1 LSRSA
6 DCPQSAAAGW
16 VENAASWDNSRSG
29 FQLKIQIKTPLE
41 FSFAGG
47 LHLLKNL
54 VHKIFWTVLGLWLC
68 GLVVPA
74 RADSFQ
80 LIDGSSVSG
89 SIVTFNDNGVMF
101 RMEND
106 SYTNLL
112 WTRFSQDALAQLGKN
127 PKIKPLVEPFI
138 EPPLSARAKKAEI
151 TIQEASRLEL
161 PAKQSL
167 LLAFFS
173 SSIGFVILL
182 LLYVANVY
190 AGYEIA
196 VVRVHPI
203 GLVVGVSAVLPIL
216 GPIIFLCTPTQTGTP
231 KSAPSH
237 SAVKSETYAM
247 PGAEGEIRIAEASW
261 RKEPAVQEPQI
272 FQRGQ
277 FMFNRRFIETKF
289 SNFFTSIRR
298 DADKDLL
305 FIVKTTR
312 EELIVQRITRIT
324 SSEVRFEVG
333 QGSARREVTV
343 PFADIQEIQLKHKD
357 A

>member
-1 LSRSA
+1 M
-6 DCPQSAAAGW
+6 
-16 VENAASWDNSRSG
+16 
-29 FQLKIQIKTPLE
+29 
-41 FSFAGG
+41 
-47 LHLLKNL
+47 LKNL

-68 GLVVPA
+68 GLAVPA
-74 RADSFQ
+74 RADSLQ

-89 SIVTFNDNGVMF
+89 NIVTFNDNGLML

-112 WTRFSQDALAQLGKN
+112 WTKFSQDALVQLGKN

-138 EPPLSARAKKAEI
+138 EPPSSQRPPKPEI
-151 TIQEASRLEL
+151 TIQEVSRLEL

-173 SSIGFVILL
+173 SSVGFVILL
-182 LLYVANVY
+182 LLYVANMY
-190 AGYEIA
+190 AAYEIA
-196 VVRVHPI
+196 VVRAHPM

-216 GPIIFLCTPTQTGTP
+216 GPIIFLCTPTQTESTQ
-231 KSAPSH
+231 SVLSH
-237 SAVKSETYAM
+237 PAVKSETYAM
-247 PGAEGEIRIAEASW
+247 PGAADEIHIAEASW
-261 RKEPAVQEPQI
+261 QKEPAAQEPQI

-277 FMFNRRFIETKF
+277 FMFNRRFFETKF

-298 DADKDLL
+298 EADRDLL

-312 EELIVQRITRIT
+312 EEIVVQRITRI
-324 SSEVRFEVG
+324 SSNEVRFEIG
-333 QGSARREVTV
+333 QGAARKEIMV

>member
-1 LSRSA
+1 MSRSA
-6 DCPQSAAAGW
+6 DCPQSAAAGL

>member
-1 LSRSA
+1 MWPFCIAMRRKSTRNISK
-6 DCPQSAAAGW
+6 CNP
-16 VENAASWDNSRSG
+16 
-29 FQLKIQIKTPLE
+29 PPE

-54 VHKIFWTVLGLWLC
+54 VQKIFWTVLGLWLC
-68 GLVVPA
+68 GLAVPA
-74 RADSFQ
+74 RADSYQ
-80 LIDGSSVSG
+80 LADGSSVSG
-89 SIVTFNDNGVMF
+89 NIVTFNDNGVML

-112 WTRFSQDALAQLGKN
+112 WTKFSQNALVQLGKN

-138 EPPLSARAKKAEI
+138 EPPLSARAKKPEI
-151 TIQEASRLEL
+151 TIQEVSRLDL

-167 LLAFFS
+167 LVAFFS

-190 AGYEIA
+190 AAYEIA
-196 VVRVHPI
+196 VLRAHPI
-203 GLVVGVSAVLPIL
+203 GLVVGVSVVLPIL
-216 GPIIFLCTPTQTGTP
+216 GPIIFLCTPTQAGTHQP
-231 KSAPSH
+231 APSSH
-237 SAVKSETYAM
+237 AAAKSETFAV
-247 PGAEGEIRIAEASW
+247 PGTEGEIHIAETPGQKKSAD
-261 RKEPAVQEPQI
+261 QEPQI

-277 FMFNRRFIETKF
+277 FMFNRRFFETKF

-298 DADKDLL
+298 EADRDLL
-305 FIVKTTR
+305 FIVKTGR
-312 EELIVQRITRIT
+312 EEIIVQRITRI
-324 SSEVRFEVG
+324 SSNEIRLEVG
-333 QGSARREVTV
+333 QGVARKEVMV